1 MFLHVKPV
9 GEFCSFTI
17 HGRTPT
23 VERLYFHLPNEQS
36 VFFNDEKD
44 MDSLLSKPSEK
55 ESMFTSWMQ
64 TNEIY
69 SEGKILTYTE
79 FVTKLVY
86 FSKNRC
92 WQPRKQGYTI
102 GRLNWVPLSVGEL
115 FYLRMILDAVKGP
128 CSYKEIRTVSG
139 SEYLSFQEACFAMG
153 FLHADTKYI
162 EAIKQ
167 ASKWGS
173 GYYLKKL
180 FVTMLISNSINK
192 HENVWE
198 YVALLSG

>member
-9 GEFCSFTI
+9 GEFFSFTI

-69 SEGKILTYTE
+69 NEGKILTYIE

-115 FYLRMILDAVKGP
+115 FYLRMILDAVKGHHVATKKLELLLEVNIFP
-128 CSYKEIRTVSG
+128 FEKLALQWDFFMLIQNTLKLSKKLASG
-139 SEYLSFQEACFAMG
+139 YQVTTLKNYLSQC
-153 FLHADTKYI
+153 
-162 EAIKQ
+162 
-167 ASKWGS
+167 
-173 GYYLKKL
+173 
-180 FVTMLISNSINK
+180 
-192 HENVWE
+192 
-198 YVALLSG
+198 